1 MRAGDRERSLERL
14 DRAAARVEPVFVAVA
29 GIAAAAVILFV
40 TGPHGPALS
49 PDSAAYLSAAE
60 SFADG
65 EGLTKYG
72 GEVMVNF
79 PPGFPLLLAA
89 LVELFDASAV
99 AAGRVANAV
108 LLGLITGAAWLVL
121 RRLATS
127 ATIRL
132 LGVTV
137 VASATSLHLVSSYA
151 WSEPLFVFTSLF
163 ALLALNE
170 AIRRPYDV
178 GWLVV
183 AALAAGSCF
192 LIRYIG
198 VVRHRHW
205 ERGHTRRGLA
215 AALRSAAAD
224 ARRGVRGGRERRAG
238 RLGCP
243 QPLGVRHH
251 YGRTT
256 GRRKRRSRRTPTTRC
271 AAWVCSWCPRRPPC
285 AGWCCYCCVRSPL
298 RRSCRSGR
306 QAWEARGDSRG
317 CSRASSLCTWSYW
330 SSAPRRTSVY
340 PLKDRL
346 LSPIFVPL
354 VALAAALLDRAAVGW
369 RERHGPY
376 WALLGPGALALCAAG
391 LVWGSAEVGS
401 TSADGVDYA
410 GQRWRDSDLIATVKR
425 TDLPATVYS
434 NVPGGLFLRASIDA
448 RCWPHELVLGD
459 RCNGFAT
466 TSDGVEEQIG
476 TDPAALIVFS
486 PDRAGERPTVEIPDT
501 LRVTRT
507 IDTTDGSMYLLRPAE
522 NLRHRQRAE
531 KEK

>member
-1 MRAGDRERSLERL
+1 MERL

-79 PPGFPLLLAA
+79 PPGFSLLLAA
-89 LVELFDASAV
+89 LVELFEASAV

-198 VVRHRHW
+198 VVVIVTGSVAILVGGWRQLSGWRRLTRAAVFAMVASAGPVAW
-205 ERGHTRRGLA
+205 VVRNLSVSDTATGGRGPADTSLAANAYDAVRGVGVLLVPEAAPVRGLVLLLLCAVAVA
-215 AALRSAAAD
+215 AVLQVRSTGLGG
-224 ARRGVRGGRERRAG
+224 ARRFAWLLAG
-238 RLGCP
+238 FVALYVVVLVVNASTTSID
-243 QPLGVRHH
+243 PLN
-251 YGRTT
+251 
-256 GRRKRRSRRTPTTRC
+256 
-271 AAWVCSWCPRRPPC
+271 
-285 AGWCCYCCVRSPL
+285 
-298 RRSCRSGR
+298 
-306 QAWEARGDSRG
+306 
-317 CSRASSLCTWSYW
+317 
-330 SSAPRRTSVY
+330 
-340 PLKDRL
+340 DRL

-391 LVWGSAEVGS
+391 LVWGSADVGS

-466 TSDGVEEQIG
+466 TPDGVEEQIG

-486 PDRAGERPTVEIPDT
+486 PDRAGERPKVEIPDT

-507 IDTTDGSMYLLRPAE
+507 IHTTDGSLYLLRT
-522 NLRHRQRAE
+522 RSSSRRGRG
-531 KEK
+531 